1 MSAAWTK
8 KFAFD
13 AGVPQNGEALR
24 YVAPAGNLNEPNNP
38 MAPDTKDERSNR
50 IPIDFLDSDGETT
63 PDNSEEASDANGD
76 QELTNDMPDNDE
88 ATAPEQEA
96 FDADDP
102 PVQASPQADGSGD
115 VAPTGGG
122 PEVAELV
129 ATRAELKRLEGE
141 VKELRDSLA
150 RRQADFENYRKRME
164 RERSETYN
172 RVVADV
178 AAKLLPVLDN
188 LKRALETEASLEA
201 SESDEF
207 RHFLSGVDLIYKQLN
222 GVLDALGV
230 KPVLAEGE
238 QFNPH
243 LHEAVVTE
251 PTDEFEPD
259 TVIQEIVRGFRMGD
273 KLIRPALVKVAVKK

>member
-1 MSAAWTK
+1 
-8 KFAFD
+8 
-13 AGVPQNGEALR
+13 
-24 YVAPAGNLNEPNNP
+24 
-38 MAPDTKDERSNR
+38 MAPDKNGDKPNR
-50 IPIDFLDSDGETT
+50 IPINFLDSDAETGSGAASETGAAGE
-63 PDNSEEASDANGD
+63 SDDD
-76 QELTNDMPDNDE
+76 QELTNSMAQNNN
-88 ATAPEQEA
+88 ATAAEPEA
-96 FDADDP
+96 FDSEEEYIQP
-102 PVQASPQADGSGD
+102 SPQADGSGE
-115 VAPTGGG
+115 AAQSAGG

-129 ATRAELKRLEGE
+129 ATRAELKRLESE

-172 RVVADV
+172 RVVADI

-188 LKRALETEASLEA
+188 LKRALETEASVEA

-230 KPVLAEGE
+230 KPVLSEGE
-238 QFNPH
+238 HFDPH

-251 PTDEFEPD
+251 PTDDYEPD
-259 TVIQEIVRGFRMGD
+259 TVIQEIVRGFRIGD

>member
-1 MSAAWTK
+1 
-8 KFAFD
+8 
-13 AGVPQNGEALR
+13 
-24 YVAPAGNLNEPNNP
+24 
-38 MAPDTKDERSNR
+38 MAPDKKGDRSNR
-50 IPIDFLDSDGETT
+50 IPINFLDSDNETT
-63 PDNSEEASDANGD
+63 VDPSEEWTTSDADGD
-76 QELTNDMPDNDE
+76 QELTNNMVPDEE
-88 ATAPEQEA
+88 AIEPDQEA

-102 PVQASPQADGSGD
+102 PSQASPQADGSPGE
-115 VAPTGGG
+115 VAPSAGG

-141 VKELRDSLA
+141 VKELKDSLA

-164 RERSETYN
+164 RERSETYS

-188 LKRALETEASLEA
+188 LKRALETEASVEA

-230 KPVLAEGE
+230 KPVLSEGE
-238 QFNPH
+238 HFDPH
-243 LHEAVVTE
+243 LHEAVITE
-251 PTDEFEPD
+251 PTDDYEPD
-259 TVIQEIVRGFRMGD
+259 TVIQEIVRGFRLGD

>member
-1 MSAAWTK
+1 
-8 KFAFD
+8 
-13 AGVPQNGEALR
+13 
-24 YVAPAGNLNEPNNP
+24 
-38 MAPDTKDERSNR
+38 MAPDRKGDSSNR
-50 IPIDFLDSDGETT
+50 IPINFLDSDEDGSRGDGPE
-63 PDNSEEASDANGD
+63 DSGFEESTDEHD
-76 QELTNDMPDNDE
+76 LTNTMSSDNY
-88 ATAPEQEA
+88 ATAA
-96 FDADDP
+96 DADP
-102 PVQASPQADGSGD
+102 PEHEDGPPAPSPQADGTTEEI
-115 VAPTGGG
+115 APSAGG

-129 ATRAELKRLEGE
+129 ATRAELKRLESE
-141 VKELRDSLA
+141 VKELKDALA

-164 RERSETYN
+164 RERSETYS
-172 RVVADV
+172 RVVVDI

-251 PTDEFEPD
+251 PTDDYEPD
-259 TVIQEIVRGFRMGD
+259 TVMQEIVRGFRVGD

>member
-1 MSAAWTK
+1 
-8 KFAFD
+8 
-13 AGVPQNGEALR
+13 
-24 YVAPAGNLNEPNNP
+24 
-38 MAPDTKDERSNR
+38 MAPERKGDSSNR
-50 IPIDFLDSDGETT
+50 IPINFFDADDGSPEET
-63 PDNSEEASDANGD
+63 DESMYELSNDD
-76 QELTNDMPDNDE
+76 QELTNIMVPEEEATVPDNE
-88 ATAPEQEA
+88 AVEPEEGPEQPSA
-96 FDADDP
+96 QADD
-102 PVQASPQADGSGD
+102 SPGE
-115 VAPTGGG
+115 VAPSTGG

-129 ATRAELKRLEGE
+129 ATRAELKRLETE
-141 VKELRDSLA
+141 VKELKDGLA

-172 RVVADV
+172 RVVVDI

-188 LKRALETEASLEA
+188 LKRALDTEASVEA

-230 KPVLAEGE
+230 KPVIAEGE
-238 QFNPH
+238 QFDPH

-251 PTDEFEPD
+251 PTDEYEPD
-259 TVIQEIVRGFRMGD
+259 TVMQEIVRGFRVGD

>member
-1 MSAAWTK
+1 
-8 KFAFD
+8 
-13 AGVPQNGEALR
+13 
-24 YVAPAGNLNEPNNP
+24 
-38 MAPDTKDERSNR
+38 MAPEGKDRSN
-50 IPIDFLDSDGETT
+50 IPINFLESDGEDGADAGADQFTGES
-63 PDNSEEASDANGD
+63 PDDDN
-76 QELTNDMPDNDE
+76 ELTNSMESDENTTVDNDDVFE
-88 ATAPEQEA
+88 LDEEPR
-96 FDADDP
+96 
-102 PVQASPQADGSGD
+102 QASHPTRGSTGD
-115 VAPTGGG
+115 LALNRGG

-164 RERSETYN
+164 RERSETFN
-172 RVVADV
+172 RVVVDI

-188 LKRALETEASLEA
+188 LKRALETEASVEA

-238 QFNPH
+238 TFNPH

-251 PTDEFEPD
+251 PTDDYEPD
-259 TVIQEIVRGFRMGD
+259 TVMQEIVRGFRVGD